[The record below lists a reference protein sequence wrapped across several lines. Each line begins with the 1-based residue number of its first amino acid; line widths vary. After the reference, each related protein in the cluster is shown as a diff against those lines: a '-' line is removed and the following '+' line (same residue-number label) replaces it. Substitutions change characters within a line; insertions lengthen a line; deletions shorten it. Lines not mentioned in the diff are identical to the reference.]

1 MIYLQEIKFIILYSI
16 KHLFQ
21 SKVNIISQIN
31 LYLFLSVEINV
42 LIAYFYHIVLSVN
55 VLQTKSFF

>member
-16 KHLFQ
+16 KDLFQ

-31 LYLFLSVEINV
+31 FYLFLSVEINV